1 MKLFRK
7 ALTIIAIITL
17 FGQTAFAQSISQK
30 DFSKAQVTIKYFDR
44 TIYYPGESEANPV
57 QIHVTIKNN
66 GTETLR
72 FKLAD
77 DKAFSMDFQV
87 YTVKN
92 NILPQ
97 TERIIEKRTTNQTV
111 YFREIALEYGEEY
124 SFVENLKDFVDIKDP
139 SVYYVE
145 LSFYPEL
152 FKSKYI
158 ELTSNRLTLEVR
170 PAPNAVS
177 STYIPVESKTSA
189 ILTPQEISPDKVVE
203 QTIIARQK
211 SLWDQFFLYMDVESL
226 LKKNKSLK
234 QKYNTASAEERERM
248 LDAFKADM
256 MQSRYDNDIIAI
268 PEKFEIVKTSY
279 SPVEG
284 TVLVTE
290 WFKYPN
296 FYEKKNY
303 TYKVRQY
310 EGIWQIYDYTVVN
323 LGTE

>member
-17 FGQTAFAQSISQK
+17 FGQTAFAQSFSQK

-124 SFVENLKDFVDIKDP
+124 SFVENLKDP

-203 QTIIARQK
+203 IP
-211 SLWDQFFLYMDVESL
+211 SD
-226 LKKNKSLK
+226 NK
-234 QKYNTASAEERERM
+234 
-248 LDAFKADM
+248 
-256 MQSRYDNDIIAI
+256 
-268 PEKFEIVKTSY
+268 
-279 SPVEG
+279 
-284 TVLVTE
+284 VL
-290 WFKYPN
+290 
-296 FYEKKNY
+296 
-303 TYKVRQY
+303 
-310 EGIWQIYDYTVVN
+310 
-323 LGTE
+323 

>member
-7 ALTIIAIITL
+7 ALTIIAVITL
-17 FGQTAFAQSISQK
+17 FGQTAFAQSFSK
-30 DFSKAQVTIKYFDR
+30 SDFSKASVTIKYFDR
-44 TIYYPGESEANPV
+44 TVYYPGESEANPV
-57 QIHVTIKNN
+57 QVHVTIKNN

-92 NILPQ
+92 NVLPQ
-97 TERIIEKRTTNQTV
+97 TERVIEKRTTNQTV

-124 SFVENLKDFVDIKDP
+124 SFVENLKDFVEIKDP
-139 SVYYVE
+139 SVYYVD

-152 FKSKYI
+152 YKSKYI

-170 PAPNAVS
+170 PTPNAVS
-177 STYIPVESKTSA
+177 STYIPVENKTSA

-226 LKKNKSLK
+226 LKKNKALK

-248 LDAFKADM
+248 LDSFKADM

-279 SPVEG
+279 SPSEG

-290 WFKYPN
+290 WFKYTN
-296 FYEKKNY
+296 YYEKKNY